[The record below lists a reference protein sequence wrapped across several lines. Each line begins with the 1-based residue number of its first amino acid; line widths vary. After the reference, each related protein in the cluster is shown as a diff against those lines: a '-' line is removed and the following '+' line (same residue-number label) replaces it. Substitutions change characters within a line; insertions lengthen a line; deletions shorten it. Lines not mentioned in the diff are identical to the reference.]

1 MISSDDDDPEVRNRW
16 LAVYVTKL
24 EEEFADTKNTE
35 FKCSE
40 AIDKDVGL
48 VIILTVAP
56 NSGRAD
62 NELDEVEALFAR
74 NWL

>member
-1 MISSDDDDPEVRNRW
+1 MT
-16 LAVYVTKL
+16 AL
-24 EEEFADTKNTE
+24 EEALADTKNTE
-35 FKCSE
+35 FKC
-40 AIDKDVGL
+40 ADARDKDAGL

-62 NELDEVEALFAR
+62 NELDEVDAFFAC